1 MPTASKGFLERLR
14 KALQN
19 RLCLGC
25 ASSTSGEL
33 RMQVRITVL
42 IMSSLLTILR
52 PAYPQPGIRDPF
64 RASLA

>member
-1 MPTASKGFLERLR
+1 
-14 KALQN
+14 LQN

-42 IMSSLLTILR
+42 FMSSLLTILR
-52 PAYPQPGIRDPF
+52 PAYPQPSIRDPF